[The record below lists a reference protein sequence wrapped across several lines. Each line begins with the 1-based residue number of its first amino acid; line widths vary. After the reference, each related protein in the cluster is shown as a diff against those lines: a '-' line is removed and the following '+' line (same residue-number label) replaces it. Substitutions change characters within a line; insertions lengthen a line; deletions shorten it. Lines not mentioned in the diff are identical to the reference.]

1 MVELYF
7 NVQSDNG
14 SLTSGRPLFVPTR
27 PEIDNLLV
35 GQLTPCNNGVLDTS
49 KVWKA

>member
-14 SLTSGRPLFVPTR
+14 SLTEGSRFFNPPVRRG
-27 PEIDNLLV
+27 
-35 GQLTPCNNGVLDTS
+35 
-49 KVWKA
+49 

>member
-14 SLTSGRPLFVPTR
+14 SLTDGRSPHNFWRTEV
-27 PEIDNLLV
+27 D
-35 GQLTPCNNGVLDTS
+35 
-49 KVWKA
+49 